1 MIRLSPADLREVQAH
16 PGQDERSGQWLISG
30 PSDEIE
36 AGVQQLLERERG
48 IHYFLCSGSK
58 AFSVPCYLSG
68 DGASQAE
75 ELPSV
80 EAILDGIRGK
90 HISPQYRAKRFER
103 TIVGERSG
111 SSPLVVIECITP
123 PQPSERTFIE
133 RLLACSATRN
143 ELQVAIFLHQPQ
155 SVEFSSPPEAE
166 RESLLLLYL
175 CGGRVR
181 ASDWQRL
188 GVPQKQAR
196 MTTHRVGAE
205 VWFCYAGCQDAQW
218 AAATFEGLERKERE
232 RLVRKILSQVQRPA
246 DYPALA
252 LASEIELLDPLLAR
266 RAFPTL
272 DCALTEPRIMAKY
285 FYRLRRWARRANDP
299 DLFSSAAMYYLASS
313 LCLPDR
319 QTIRLY
325 KVLRNGEQSCDKK
338 SLARLY
344 GELGQRLAKAKDAL
358 RLQAAAECFQRSRYY
373 IDAIEDLANEEKR
386 SSIAAIVNGE
396 ALLAFKQGRPEL
408 ACQLEETVLAGL
420 QQVRPSSQSAS
431 QEVLLR
437 TNLGDVYLYRLN
449 NREAALGQYRTAYG
463 LAMKH
468 SSVATKGYI
477 APKLAEV
484 LIRMGQQEQA
494 IEILETFLTRPVD
507 GPDPYLALE
516 EKIILK
522 AQLTLAQAYWQL
534 GQHRRTALWYWRLL
548 QRPHYLA
555 PATLRGISLNL
566 GRCRPEMS
574 PRLKARLAAIVTR
587 QEEMRAS
594 LKQVRD
600 SLTSM

>member
-1 MIRLSPADLREVQAH
+1 L
-16 PGQDERSGQWLISG
+16 
-30 PSDEIE
+30 
-36 AGVQQLLERERG
+36 
-48 IHYFLCSGSK
+48 
-58 AFSVPCYLSG
+58 
-68 DGASQAE
+68 
-75 ELPSV
+75 
-80 EAILDGIRGK
+80 
-90 HISPQYRAKRFER
+90 PQYRAKWFEQ
-103 TIVGERSG
+103 TIVGEHSG
-111 SSPLVVIECITP
+111 ASPLVVIECITP
-123 PQPSERTFIE
+123 AQPAERTFIE
-133 RLLACSATRN
+133 RLLAFSATLN
-143 ELQVAIFLHQPQ
+143 ELQVAIFLHQPAGSQ
-155 SVEFSSPPEAE
+155 PGEFRPPAGDD

-175 CGGRVR
+175 CGGRAR
-181 ASDWQRL
+181 ASDWERL
-188 GVPQKQAR
+188 VASQKGGSQAR
-196 MTTHRVGAE
+196 ISTRRVGSE
-205 VWFCYAGCQDAQW
+205 VWFCYAMCQDAQW

-232 RLVRKILSQVQRPA
+232 RLARKVLSRVQSPA

-252 LASEIELLDPLLAR
+252 LASEIEQLDPLLAR
-266 RAFPTL
+266 QAFPTL

-285 FYRLRRWARRANDP
+285 FYQLRRWAKHAGDP
-299 DLFSSAAMYYLASS
+299 DLVSFAALNYLASS

-325 KVLRNGEQSCDKK
+325 KVLCNCDHICDKR

-358 RLQAAAECFQRSRYY
+358 RLKAAAECFQRSRHY

-396 ALLAFKQGRPEL
+396 ALLAFKQGLPEL

-420 QQVRPSSQSAS
+420 QQVRPSSQLAA

-437 TNLGDVYLYRLN
+437 TNLGDVYLHRLN
-449 NREAALGQYRTAYG
+449 NKEAALKQYRTAYG
-463 LAMKH
+463 LAMRH
-468 SSVATKGYI
+468 SSVATKCYI

-484 LIRMGQQEQA
+484 LMRMGQQEQA
-494 IEILETFLTRPVD
+494 IEILETFLARPTD

-534 GQHRRTALWYWRLL
+534 GQHRRSALWYWRLL

-566 GRCRPEMS
+566 RRCRPEMS
-574 PRLKARLAAIVTR
+574 PRLKARLAAIVAR
-587 QEEMRAS
+587 QEEMRDS